1 MLSLSKAVYENVSK
15 ISPASPCMMKAKRHG
30 NNSKNMG
37 RNVRKTILFSFLK
50 RNLTSEYFSIPF
62 NNLSYNDY

>member
-1 MLSLSKAVYENVSK
+1 
-15 ISPASPCMMKAKRHG
+15 MMKAKRHG

-37 RNVRKTILFSFLK
+37 RNVRKMILFSFLK

>member
-1 MLSLSKAVYENVSK
+1 
-15 ISPASPCMMKAKRHG
+15 MMKAKRHG